1 MARIGALYY
10 GSIIQTGGGACLRHY
25 IQNMK
30 AKDIYR
36 LNKGDKVNHKHYG
49 ICIVDD
55 VIPDFGVNIIPVLPE
70 DQEQLKRDAD
80 TVDFFKE
87 LPLGTPL
94 LEISFRLLSKV

>member
-1 MARIGALYY
+1 M
-10 GSIIQTGGGACLRHY
+10 
-25 IQNMK
+25 N
-30 AKDIYR
+30 AKDVYR

-70 DQEQLKRDAD
+70 DQEKLKRDAD

-87 LPLGTPL
+87 MPLGTPL
-94 LEISFRLLSKV
+94 LETSFRLLSKP